1 MTRPLRRFMPL
12 ALAAGLAACASA
24 PPREGAV
31 AKPVT
36 PLDQYRAQVT
46 PRPEEVL
53 LAIHAQ
59 GVSGPQ
65 ADALAGLVAGWRA
78 ADGGAIRIQ
87 APTSGVDSAAAYRMG
102 ESVRA
107 FLISQGAPPAAI
119 QVVGYDATGAAPAP
133 MIVGYLRYEAQVPD
147 CGESWDNLSSSW
159 NNQVSANFGCAVTA
173 NLAAQIANPA
183 DLVGPRA
190 MDAPDA
196 ARRADVLAKYRE
208 GEITSTETDDRSTGL
223 VSQAVR

>member
-1 MTRPLRRFMPL
+1 MTRTLRCFMPL

-24 PPREGAV
+24 PPRDGAV
-31 AKPVT
+31 ANPAT
-36 PLDQYRAQVT
+36 PLDQYRVQVT

-59 GVSGPQ
+59 GLSGPQ
-65 ADALAGLVAGWRA
+65 ADALLGLLAGWRA

-87 APTSGVDSAAAYRMG
+87 APASGVDSAAAYRMG

-107 FLISQGAPPAAI
+107 FLISHGAPPAAV
-119 QVVGYDATGAAPAP
+119 QVIGYDAGGHLRPP
-133 MIVGYLRYEAQVPD
+133 MIVGYLRYEAQIPD
-147 CGESWDNLSSSW
+147 CGESWDNLSSNW
-159 NNQVSANFGCAVTA
+159 NNRVSANFGCAVTA

-183 DLVGPRA
+183 DLAGPRA

-208 GEITSTETDDRSTGL
+208 GAITSSESDDRSTGV
-223 VSQAVR
+223 VSQVVR

>member
-1 MTRPLRRFMPL
+1 MTRILRRFMPL
-12 ALAAGLAACASA
+12 ALAAGLSACASA
-24 PPREGAV
+24 PPRDGAV
-31 AKPVT
+31 ANPAT

-65 ADALAGLVAGWRA
+65 ADALSGLVAGWRA

-107 FLISQGAPPAAI
+107 FLVSQGAPPAAI
-119 QVVGYDATGAAPAP
+119 QVVGYDARGAAQAP
-133 MIVGYLRYEAQVPD
+133 MIVGYLRYEAKVPD

-159 NNQVSANFGCAVTA
+159 DNRVSANFGCAVTA

-183 DLVGPRA
+183 DLAGPRA

-208 GEITSTETDDRSTGL
+208 GAITSSETDERSTGV
-223 VSQAVR
+223 VSQVVR